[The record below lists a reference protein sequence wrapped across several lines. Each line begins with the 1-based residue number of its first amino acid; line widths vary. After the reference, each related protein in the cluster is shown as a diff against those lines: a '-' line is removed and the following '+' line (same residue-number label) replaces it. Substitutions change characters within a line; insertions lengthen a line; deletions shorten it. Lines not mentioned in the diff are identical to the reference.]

1 VTEDSASRAAASDA
15 SARLSADSR
24 AATQRPFTFLSL
36 LALGINGTVGVGI
49 FFAPREVLALVAGP
63 AGSLVYLLAALGMLP
78 VAVVFGRL
86 GREYA
91 RDGGPYVWARAAF
104 GPTAGFCLGWLTY
117 VSSALSAAAVLGGI
131 GHQVAARLALSDTR
145 PVSIAVC
152 LVLAGLAALGL
163 RPSAFVL
170 RTVTLLKLFP
180 LLSLVAVGLWAFA
193 FAPTPEQ
200 PAAPDLIS
208 LNAGRATL
216 VVVFALQGFEVVP
229 VLAGHSRSGK
239 GVQRATLLTLWCCA
253 LLYALLHWVCAV
265 ALQGDSTLPQPLVA
279 AARFYAGSTFA
290 RLLEAGQLVSALGI
304 AFGQVVTTPHY
315 LAALGTPDGLGA
327 WLGKLRPNG
336 APLPALALSTT
347 FVIVVVTTGKLSS
360 LFVLSSIAVLSQ
372 YCVAALSL
380 IRLALV
386 DALAGGI
393 AARRGHLT
401 WACVSLLTSL
411 VLASYATAAELL
423 ITAGVVA
430 FGVLVLIVRRGWTR
444 DTSR

>member
-1 VTEDSASRAAASDA
+1 MSENSAPRAAAT
-15 SARLSADSR
+15 SAARDGSSGS
-24 AATQRPFTFLSL
+24 TQRPFTFLSL

-63 AGSLVYLLAALGMLP
+63 SGSLVYLLAALGMLP

-131 GHQVAARLALSDTR
+131 GHQVASRLTLSDTR

-152 LVLAGLAALGL
+152 IVLASLAALGL

-170 RTVTLLKLFP
+170 RTVTVLKLLP

-193 FAPTPEQ
+193 FAPV
-200 PAAPDLIS
+200 PATSTLAPDLLS

-229 VLAGHSRSGK
+229 VLAGHSQSGRS
-239 GVQRATLLTLWCCA
+239 VQRATLLTLWCCA

-265 ALQGDSTLPQPLVA
+265 ALQADSDLPQPLVS

-336 APLPALALSTT
+336 APLPALALSAV
-347 FVIVVVTTGKLSS
+347 FVITVVTTGKLSS
-360 LFVLSSIAVLSQ
+360 LFVLSSIAVLAQ

-380 IRLALV
+380 IRLALG

-393 AARRGHLT
+393 AARRGHLA
-401 WACVSLLTSL
+401 WAGVSLLTSL
-411 VLASYATAAELL
+411 VLASYATANELL
-423 ITAGVVA
+423 ITAAVVA
-430 FGVLVLIVRRGWTR
+430 FGVIVLLVRRR
-444 DTSR
+444 FALNASL